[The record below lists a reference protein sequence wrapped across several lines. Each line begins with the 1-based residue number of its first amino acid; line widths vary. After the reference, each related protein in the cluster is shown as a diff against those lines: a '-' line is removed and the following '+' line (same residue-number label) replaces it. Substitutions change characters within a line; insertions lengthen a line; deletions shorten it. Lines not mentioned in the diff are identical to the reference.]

1 MNSSPT
7 PNEFKNINDFE
18 NQPSPG
24 DPGLQ
29 KFAVRLKTSIRRDT
43 LIQKELDQLR
53 VKLQSDRVILYY
65 FYYQWKGQVTFESL
79 SQETLSLYG
88 STGADD
94 CFNQEYA
101 QYYQDGRIGAI
112 ADIETAS
119 IHPCHQNFLRSISVR
134 ANLVVPVIVAHELW
148 GLLIVH
154 HCQYPHVWSS
164 AELELMKT
172 TAETLSTAPEILN
185 LKQ

>member
-7 PNEFKNINDFE
+7 PNEFNPIEGLE
-18 NQPSPG
+18 NTPFSA

-29 KFAVRLKTSIRRDT
+29 RLTLRLKSNIRRDT

-53 VKLQSDRVILYY
+53 IQLQSDRVVLYY

-79 SQETLSLYG
+79 SQDIFSIYG
-88 STGADD
+88 SIGADG

-101 QYYQDGRIGAI
+101 EYYQNGRTRAI

-119 IHPCHQNFLRSISVR
+119 IHPCHQNFLRSINVR
-134 ANLVVPVIVAHELW
+134 ANLAVPVLVDQELW

-172 TAETLSTAPEILN
+172 AAETTVVHMPSLFP
-185 LKQ
+185 